1 MASILLVEDASDI
14 RYIVELLLQNV
25 GHKVIS
31 VTDGIQAVQHAHDE
45 PPDLIIMD
53 LALPGLDGWEA
64 TRQLKQGTG
73 TQHIPVLAFT
83 AHALPDE
90 IEHALAVGCAGVIT
104 KPFEINTFLDTID
117 RLLHASQERS
127 VGS

>member
-25 GHKVIS
+25 GYTVIS
-31 VTDGIQAVQHAHDE
+31 VNDGVDAVQRAQYE
-45 PPDLIIMD
+45 PPDLIVMD
-53 LALPGLDGWEA
+53 LALPRLDGWEA
-64 TRQLKQGTG
+64 TRQLKEWESTR
-73 TQHIPVLAFT
+73 HIPVLAFT

-90 IEHALAVGCAGVIT
+90 IERAKAVGCAAVIT
-104 KPFEINTFLDTID
+104 KPFEITTFLDTID
-117 RLLHASQERS
+117 RLLHTPHERS